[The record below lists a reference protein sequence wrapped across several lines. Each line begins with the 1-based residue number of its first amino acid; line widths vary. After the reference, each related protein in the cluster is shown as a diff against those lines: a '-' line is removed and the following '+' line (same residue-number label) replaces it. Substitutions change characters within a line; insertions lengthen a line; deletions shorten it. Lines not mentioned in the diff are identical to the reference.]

1 MAASIVY
8 VRALQKAA
16 DIIGDRKK
24 LARHLRVS
32 PAQLE
37 RWMGADEIPNTEA
50 FLKAIEIILD
60 ETGGSGPGETPP
72 SRGASGASTSVDPG
86 DPAERARDG

>member
-16 DIIGDRKK
+16 DIIGDRRK

-32 PAQLE
+32 HAQLE

-72 SRGASGASTSVDPG
+72 SRSASATCASVDPG
-86 DPAERARDG
+86 DSADRATDA